1 MHPPEPETITG
12 YANRHDTW
20 HEITAVSSI
29 GRRTMGVVPNYR
41 LLRAATQIDATAASR
56 LLLVHLIGY
65 LGPDDQ
71 SRPDQRFVV
80 FPGNTRLSDEL
91 RCTPRSI
98 QRQADELESKGFM
111 RRCYNAMNRRTGFD
125 LTPFAM
131 QHEEVVAD
139 MVAVHT
145 RRRQEREEAQLE
157 LSLEADRISR
167 PERTV
172 ATSVSPRG
180 DAGVAPNRTGH
191 IKDDGATIAAVAL
204 DAFDWRRAA
213 TSALDASFEGDRTAV
228 QHDAVLAHV
237 SAMFASA
244 GRLSSLGWAS
254 ALQSLGR
261 DRAVALFLVASTDPR
276 RRQSA
281 ARYFGWLLRM
291 SSEGTHDVIVEAAG
305 RATAAFE
312 TAAAQGTLEVTA
324 ARAAATTKRLGDD
337 VVRPRN
343 GWTSASPIG
352 GKDGA
357 RPAKDG
363 IAAAGTVRRAVTDS
377 KDAEARERTTTQVV
391 ASRTEADVPDR
402 KARAWAGTANEQ
414 RIHDAIREDVGPRM
428 YDTWMVR
435 TRCGMEG
442 DDLVVTAPSAF
453 ASDWIVRNL
462 AGAIAKGATTRAG
475 REVEVRVRTLS

>member
-139 MVAVHT
+139 MVAIHT
-145 RRRQEREEAQLE
+145 RRRHEREEAQLE

-167 PERTV
+167 PERNAV
-172 ATSVSPRG
+172 TSVSPWG

-191 IKDDGATIAAVAL
+191 IKDDGGIIAAVAL

-213 TSALDASFEGDRTAV
+213 TAALDASFEGDRTAV

-237 SAMFASA
+237 SAMFASG

-261 DRAVALFLVASTDPR
+261 DRAVALYLVASTDPR

-291 SSEGTHDVIVEAAG
+291 SSEGTHDVIVQAAE

-312 TAAAQGTLEVTA
+312 TAAAQGSLEVTA
-324 ARAAATTKRLGDD
+324 IAATATTRRLGDD

-343 GWTSASPIG
+343 GWTTASPTRREVG
-352 GKDGA
+352 T
-357 RPAKDG
+357 RPADEG
-363 IAAAGTVRRAVTDS
+363 NSPAVTGKES
-377 KDAEARERTTTQVV
+377 AATSDATPE
-391 ASRTEADVPDR
+391 SRGGAPTAVPSMTEADVPDR